1 MKVLLVNDGC
11 LELAGVSLFMYQWA
25 KAVLEEYPDSLVTAY
40 FRLSVKNRALKNAF
54 EELGVTVIAGNHPE
68 NGTTADKA
76 NRDAV
81 KGDIHNI
88 LRDRYDV
95 VHIHS
100 SVIGFT
106 TLVLGETK
114 NAKVPI
120 RISHAHGS
128 FGESRLKR
136 MAHDVMRNY
145 IRRTATIY
153 AGCSEQA
160 GTYLFGEK
168 GIHSDKWIKVP
179 NAIETQ
185 KFRFSAEARNRRRAE
200 IGIGDDELL
209 LGAVG
214 YLEEVKNHIFLI
226 DVVRRLK
233 ENGHPA
239 KLVILG
245 AGSLK
250 EKLASGIHSLGLD
263 KDIILYGQ
271 SDDVPGWL
279 SAMDCYL
286 MPSLSEGLP
295 LSAVEAQASG
305 LKCILSD
312 RISAEVDILP
322 DVCHLPIDGG
332 SDPWV
337 TEIAGI
343 KTNGDDLRC
352 RAVDKVAC
360 AGFDRTVLRSV
371 ITGMYQK

>member
-1 MKVLLVNDGC
+1 MKILLVNDGC

-25 KAVLEEYPDSLVTAY
+25 QAVRKEYPDSRVTAY

-81 KGDIHNI
+81 KSDISSI
-88 LRDRYDV
+88 LLNKYDV

-106 TLVLGETK
+106 SLVLGETK
-114 NAKVPI
+114 KANVPI
-120 RISHAHGS
+120 RISHGHGS
-128 FGESRLKR
+128 FGESKVKR
-136 MAHDVMRNY
+136 IAHDVMRYY
-145 IRRTATIY
+145 IRRTATLY
-153 AGCSEQA
+153 AGCSDQA
-160 GTYLFGEK
+160 GIYLFGKK

-179 NAIETQ
+179 NAIETR
-185 KFRFSAEARNRRRAE
+185 KFRYNADARTRKRAE
-200 IGIGDDELL
+200 IGMGDNELL

-214 YLEEVKNHIFLI
+214 YLEEVKNHVFLI
-226 DVVRRLK
+226 NVMGKLK
-233 ENGHPA
+233 ESGLCA
-239 KLVILG
+239 KLIILG

-250 EKLASGIHSLGLD
+250 DKLAFEIHSAGLD

-271 SDDVPGWL
+271 SDDIPGWL

-295 LSAVEAQASG
+295 ISAVEAQASG

-312 RISAEVDILP
+312 RISTEVDILP
-322 DVCHLPIDGG
+322 DIRHLPIDGG
-332 SDPWV
+332 VDPWV
-337 TEIAGI
+337 KEIDGMITADEDI
-343 KTNGDDLRC
+343 RC
-352 RAVDKVAC
+352 RAADKVAD
-360 AGFDRTVLRSV
+360 AGFDRTILMSIVA
-371 ITGMYQK
+371 GMYRR